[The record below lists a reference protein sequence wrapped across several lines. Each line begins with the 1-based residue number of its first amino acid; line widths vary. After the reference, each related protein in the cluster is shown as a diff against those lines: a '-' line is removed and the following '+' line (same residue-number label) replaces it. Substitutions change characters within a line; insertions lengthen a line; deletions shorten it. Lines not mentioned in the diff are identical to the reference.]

1 MTFPDSYF
9 EDEVREGFFVTS
21 MMKRCWAAQLQVLED
36 VDALCQKYNIKYYGD
51 CGTLI
56 GAVRHGGFIPW
67 DDDLDICMLR
77 EDYELFLKH
86 MHELPEYY
94 SILNWRETDD
104 WIEAYARIINTDRIR
119 FDDEFMEYFHGFPY
133 SAGLD
138 IFVLDYMYEDPD
150 LEEELEDARNALK
163 RMQSSN
169 GLSLSNSRRNIEDS
183 ERNRDYTLAEAA
195 DLVAEAKKAYEDKV
209 KQEKE
214 LEDARDDAEDDA
226 DDAEDVYEALKKQL
240 DATVSGP
247 DADAAAAYEALKIKV
262 EAAKVAYEQL
272 DQVYQRSKE
281 ALQDYRDSEVVQK
294 ALDAYNQAVRS
305 YDNTVASQDSMIAS
319 AKSGYTQTQLGN
331 DTTSQRRAIEAYE
344 KQLADSV
351 LTAPVAGMVTHVNV
365 EKGESYSP
373 AVGAVVTIQDVSAFE
388 IEAEIGQYD
397 ISDIAVGQH
406 VLIKTD
412 ATGDEELEGTV
423 IKVSPVASQAAATGS
438 GVSYAVRISVDTP
451 NDRLRL
457 DMTASLSIIV
467 TEHENALTVPYNAI
481 QKDEAG
487 NTFVEIPGED
497 GINNEKKYVHVVM
510 ESNYY
515 TEIQKGDLEE
525 GTTVIVIDST
535 NDYLQFFEEAGF

>member
-1 MTFPDSYF
+1 MQKKGQTDMKKREKKNPSGMDQFKKKSNGKKKVKWIILAIVLILIALGVHACRNATKKAF
-9 EDEVREGFFVTS
+9 EVLQNMVSTDTVSTRSLIKSVGATGKIVSVSRKDVTTEFNSVMDVTDVFVEVGDTVNIGDKLVAFDTS
-21 MMKRCWAAQLQVLED
+21 
-36 VDALCQKYNIKYYGD
+36 
-51 CGTLI
+51 
-56 GAVRHGGFIPW
+56 
-67 DDDLDICMLR
+67 
-77 EDYELFLKH
+77 
-86 MHELPEYY
+86 
-94 SILNWRETDD
+94 
-104 WIEAYARIINTDRIR
+104 
-119 FDDEFMEYFHGFPY
+119 
-133 SAGLD
+133 
-138 IFVLDYMYEDPD
+138 D
-150 LEEELEDARNALK
+150 LEEDLEDARNALK
-163 RMQSSN
+163 RTQSSN
-169 GLSLSNSRRNIEDS
+169 GLSLSNSKRNIEDT

-195 DLVAEAKKAYEDKV
+195 DLVAEAKKAYEDKL

-247 DADAAAAYEALKIKV
+247 DAAAITAYEALKAKV
-262 EAAKVAYEQL
+262 DAAKVAYEQL
-272 DQVYQRSKE
+272 DQAYQRSKE

-331 DTTSQRRAIEAYE
+331 DTTSQQRAIEAYE
-344 KQLADSV
+344 KQLADGV

-373 AVGAVVTIQDVSAFE
+373 AAGAVVTIQDVSAFE

-438 GVSYAVRISVDTP
+438 GATYAVRISVDTP

-497 GINNEKKYVHVVM
+497 GVNNEKKYVHVVM

>member
-1 MTFPDSYF
+1 MKKKENENTTGMDQFKKKSRGKKKIKWIILAVVLILIVLGVQACRNATKKAF
-9 EDEVREGFFVTS
+9 EVLQNMVSTDTVSTRSLIKSVGATGKIVSVSRKDVTTEFNSVMDVTDVFVEVGDTVHIGDKLVAFDTS
-21 MMKRCWAAQLQVLED
+21 
-36 VDALCQKYNIKYYGD
+36 
-51 CGTLI
+51 
-56 GAVRHGGFIPW
+56 
-67 DDDLDICMLR
+67 
-77 EDYELFLKH
+77 
-86 MHELPEYY
+86 
-94 SILNWRETDD
+94 
-104 WIEAYARIINTDRIR
+104 
-119 FDDEFMEYFHGFPY
+119 
-133 SAGLD
+133 
-138 IFVLDYMYEDPD
+138 D
-150 LEEELEDARNALK
+150 LEEDLEDARSALK
-163 RMQSSN
+163 RTQSAN
-169 GLSLSNSRRNIEDS
+169 GLSLSNSRRNIEDT
-183 ERNRDYTLAEAA
+183 ERTRDYTLADAA
-195 DLVAEAKKAYEDKV
+195 DLVAERKKAYDEAV

-214 LEDARDDAEDDA
+214 LEDEMDKAEDNANDAEDA
-226 DDAEDVYEALKKQL
+226 YNAFKKKLDDT
-240 DATVSGP
+240 TVSGS
-247 DADAAAAYEALKIKV
+247 DAAAIAAYEALKTQV
-262 EAAKVAYEQL
+262 DAAKLAYEQL
-272 DQVYQRSKE
+272 DQVYQNSKKI
-281 ALQDYRDSEVVQK
+281 LQDYRDSEAVQR

-331 DTTSQRRAIEAYE
+331 DTTSQQRAIEAYE
-344 KQLADSV
+344 KQLAGGV

-373 AVGAVVTIQDVSAFE
+373 AAGAVVTIQDVSAFE

-397 ISDIAVGQH
+397 ISDIVVGQH

-423 IKVSPVASQAAATGS
+423 IKVSPVATQAAASGS
-438 GVSYAVRISVDTP
+438 GVTYAVRISVDTP

-497 GINNEKKYVHVVM
+497 GVNNEKKYVHVVM